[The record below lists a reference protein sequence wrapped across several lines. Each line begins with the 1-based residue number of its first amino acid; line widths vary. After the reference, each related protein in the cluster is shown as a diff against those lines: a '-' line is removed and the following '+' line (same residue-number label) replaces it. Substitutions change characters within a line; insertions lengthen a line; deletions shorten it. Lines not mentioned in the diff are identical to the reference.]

1 MTRRSRRRRDG
12 AYPCDVG
19 EIDVQGVTSTG
30 GRAAA
35 AESLDRTVVG
45 REQALTGSV
54 NRALRSQAPSVD
66 VGSTAESANV
76 GAERAA

>member
-1 MTRRSRRRRDG
+1 MMPTGDG
-12 AYPCDVG
+12 G
-19 EIDVQGVTSTG
+19 ELDAPGVASSD

-35 AESLDRTVVG
+35 AEPCDLAVVG

-54 NRALRSQAPSVD
+54 NRALRSQVASVD

-76 GAERAA
+76 GADWAA